1 MANDRCQPLQSASAC
16 GRCKRWQSRY
26 ESHQRG
32 LNTKIHLAVDA
43 HGMPLRIIITEGT
56 RADCTQ
62 TDRLIE
68 GLDADYLLADRGYDS
83 NAIIEQA
90 RRQGIK
96 AVIPPKKNRTVQRFY
111 DKELY
116 KLRHLVENAFLHLK
130 RWRGIISPQDTPK
143 IQPLSSPLYRSD
155 ASLSG
160 QISRDYAI

>member
-1 MANDRCQPLQSASAC
+1 MANDRCQALQSASVC

-43 HGMPLRIIITEGT
+43 HGMPLRIIITKGT

-62 TDRLIE
+62 ADRLIE

-96 AVIPPKKNRTVQRFY
+96 AVIPPK
-111 DKELY
+111 
-116 KLRHLVENAFLHLK
+116 
-130 RWRGIISPQDTPK
+130 
-143 IQPLSSPLYRSD
+143 
-155 ASLSG
+155 
-160 QISRDYAI
+160 